1 MIVIIKLYYFAIFYN
16 KILISYMTSIKGNTK
31 IINFSN
37 ICYLNVI
44 TFTTFIIFNSITILK
59 FFEYI
64 S

>member
-37 ICYLNVI
+37 ICYLNI
-44 TFTTFIIFNSITILK
+44 
-59 FFEYI
+59 
-64 S
+64 